1 MNQTHRAIPDNRSA
15 LAFNSVWT
23 REAIFIDTAEEYQP
37 ASAIDICRDV
47 TVRLEV
53 TVKLADLGR
62 RAFVRL
68 RAQVDPPAAVAA
80 FSKLSAAVEGVF
92 SLFDGDDQ
100 SKLNAFARGQAP
112 VLLLPYLRAVISSI
126 TAQSRMGA
134 IVLPPINMVQIIE
147 RMQSSTEIEQA
158 TR

>member
-1 MNQTHRAIPDNRSA
+1 
-15 LAFNSVWT
+15 
-23 REAIFIDTAEEYQP
+23 
-37 ASAIDICRDV
+37 
-47 TVRLEV
+47 
-53 TVKLADLGR
+53 
-62 RAFVRL
+62 
-68 RAQVDPPAAVAA
+68 
-80 FSKLSAAVEGVF
+80 VF